1 MKRYAPMSEEIP
13 LTSNF
18 ITNLAN
24 TNKQSKGQCI
34 PRKTDD
40 DMNTDDSVNYSS
52 SAVFRV
58 VDS

>member
-1 MKRYAPMSEEIP
+1 MLCSDVRGDPI
-13 LTSNF
+13 NF
-18 ITNLAN
+18 QFHNQLEN

-52 SAVFRV
+52 SAVFCV